1 MTSFSA
7 YTPASRIGFDMDL
20 SRHVPKII
28 ACILL
33 AAAGPACA
41 SGDAK
46 LGQAQFARCTS
57 CHGISAS
64 SPPKIGPRL
73 DGIYGRAAASADPA
87 YDYSEVLR
95 LAKIRWDDTSLDR
108 FLAAPRSFLPGNKMT
123 FTGVADAGVRSNII
137 AYLKTREQE
146 R

>member
-1 MTSFSA
+1 MTTVSA
-7 YTPASRIGFDMDL
+7 PIPDTRIGFAMNP
-20 SRHVPKII
+20 SRHLPQIF

-33 AAAGPACA
+33 AAAGSAHA
-41 SGDAK
+41 AGDAT

-73 DGIYGRAAASADPA
+73 DGVYGRPAASIDPT
-87 YDYSEVLR
+87 YEYSEALR
-95 LAKIRWDDTSLDR
+95 LAKIRWDDASLDR
-108 FLAAPRSFLPGNKMT
+108 FLAAPRSFVPGNKMT
-123 FTGVADAGVRSNII
+123 FTGVADAGVRANII